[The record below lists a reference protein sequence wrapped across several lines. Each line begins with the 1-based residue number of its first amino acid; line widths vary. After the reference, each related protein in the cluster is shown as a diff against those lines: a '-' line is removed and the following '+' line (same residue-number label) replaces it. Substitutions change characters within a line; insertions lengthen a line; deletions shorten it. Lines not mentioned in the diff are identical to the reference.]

1 MKKIIKCQ
9 ICNGKLVKTFSL
21 GKQPLCDDLI
31 KIGSKRKNLLY
42 DINIIFCKSCIIAYN
57 QILVDPKK
65 LFPKNY
71 HYRSN
76 LTIDVLKGMKNLVEE
91 VKMKYGK
98 LNNKVVLD
106 IGCNDGSLLN
116 YFKFYGAKTI
126 GVEPTS
132 AALNVSKNHKIF
144 NNYFS
149 KKVAL
154 EIKKK
159 YQSIDYIT
167 FTNVFA
173 HIADLKL
180 LINNLKLLT
189 DDKTKIIIENH
200 YLGSVIKKKQFD
212 TFYHEHPRTYSLR
225 SFLKIAEMLNMQVE
239 SCRFKKRYGGNIR
252 VIIGKNKKINDFHKI
267 ISKEKKFFQK
277 LLDFKKF
284 IVKWKKS
291 TLKQIINL
299 NKKNNT
305 IVGKAFPGRAA
316 VLINILRLNSNHIT
330 RIYEKPQSPKIG
342 HYVPNTKIPIVSDK
356 HLSDLKKSIIII
368 NFAWHIKKEIRKYLR
383 KNGLKNKIVDIL

>member
-1 MKKIIKCQ
+1 M
-9 ICNGKLVKTFSL
+9 
-21 GKQPLCDDLI
+21 
-31 KIGSKRKNLLY
+31 
-42 DINIIFCKSCIIAYN
+42 
-57 QILVDPKK
+57 
-65 LFPKNY
+65 
-71 HYRSN
+71 
-76 LTIDVLKGMKNLVEE
+76 
-91 VKMKYGK
+91 
-98 LNNKVVLD
+98 
-106 IGCNDGSLLN
+106 
-116 YFKFYGAKTI
+116 
-126 GVEPTS
+126 
-132 AALNVSKNHKIF
+132 
-144 NNYFS
+144 
-149 KKVAL
+149 
-154 EIKKK
+154 
-159 YQSIDYIT
+159 
-167 FTNVFA
+167 
-173 HIADLKL
+173 
-180 LINNLKLLT
+180 KLLT

-239 SCRFKKRYGGNIR
+239 SCRF
-252 VIIGKNKKINDFHKI
+252 NKKINNFNKI

-284 IVKWKKS
+284 IIKWKKS

-299 NKKNNT
+299 NKKNYT

-356 HLSDLKKSIIII
+356 HLSELKKSIIII